1 MYADGIS
8 LNLSQPHE
16 ITIVIFLSLPL
27 FTILVILSE
36 EKLRH
41 ETFRKAD
48 EITFLHL
55 VERGENLG
63 FSIFGQ
69 CYSFIIR
76 QLNAYLF
83 IINVLILN
91 HSKIQI
97 MAFFAMKSLLTLSV
111 TKTGETDAHMLV
123 RSNI

>member
-1 MYADGIS
+1 MKS
-8 LNLSQPHE
+8 LSLF
-16 ITIVIFLSLPL
+16 FLSLPL